1 MVNVAGEIEAQ
12 LPQELLELIR
22 AAGELAADKGQS
34 LYLVGGAV
42 RDLFLGRPNLDVDLV
57 LEGDAPSLARQ
68 LARLTSGQVLTHP
81 RFGTATVC
89 QGTISLDLVT
99 ARSETYARP
108 GALPTVKPGTIED
121 DLFRRDFTINAMAAH
136 LVPAR
141 FGELVDPY
149 GGKADLDRGLV
160 RVLHQ
165 GSFKD
170 DPTRIWRAIRY
181 EQRLGFRLEPDTE
194 SLLHRDVVMLDK
206 VSGDR
211 LRHELERILKE
222 DRPEKALYRAE
233 ELGALKQ
240 LLPSLEGNGWLA
252 GRYERARQASPDA
265 RPESVLYLA
274 LLAWRLDEDQLK
286 AFIQRLRFGREEAR
300 TLLDIPGL
308 RKVLPALEDEE
319 LLPSHICRLLERHRP
334 QAILAAALATDSE
347 RVRQQLALYLSNLRF
362 VAPSLDGDDL
372 KRMGVPQG
380 KKLGWLLRALKD
392 ARLDGR
398 VTTRKGEQD
407 LVRQWLIQSKR

>member
-12 LPQELLELIR
+12 LPRELLELIR

-42 RDLFLGRPNLDVDLV
+42 RDLFLGRPNLDLDLV
-57 LEGDAPSLARQ
+57 LEGDAPSLARE
-68 LARLTSGQVLTHP
+68 LAKLRGGKVLTHP
-81 RFGTATVC
+81 RFCTATIS

-99 ARSETYARP
+99 ARSETYAKS
-108 GALPTVKPGTIED
+108 GALPAVKPGTIQD

-136 LVPAR
+136 LDPAR

-149 GGKADLDRGLV
+149 GGKGDLDRSLV

-181 EQRLGFRLEPDTE
+181 EQRLGLRLEPDTE
-194 SLLHRDVVMLDK
+194 TLLRRDVVMMDR

-211 LRHELERILKE
+211 LRHELEHILQE
-222 DRPEKALYRAE
+222 DHPEKAIYRAE
-233 ELGALKQ
+233 ELGTLQQ

-252 GRYERARQASPDA
+252 ERYERARQASPDP
-265 RPESVLYLA
+265 RPESILYLA
-274 LLAWRLDEDQLK
+274 LLTWRLGAEQLK

-308 RKVLPALEDEE
+308 KKALPALEDQE
-319 LLPSHICRLLERHRP
+319 LLSSHICRLLERHRP
-334 QAILAAALATDSE
+334 QTILAAALATDSGM
-347 RVRQQLALYLSNLRF
+347 VKQQLALYLSNLRF

-372 KRMGVPQG
+372 KQMGVPPG
-380 KKLGWLLRALKD
+380 KRLGWLLQALKD
-392 ARLDGR
+392 ARLDGK
-398 VTTRKGEQD
+398 VTTRKGEQE
-407 LVRQWLIQSKR
+407 LVRQWLIESKR